1 MAEGVD
7 QDDAREIALKR
18 LKAKRGFRGILITAV
33 GVSALMVVIWL
44 LSGRGY
50 FWPIWVMFGLG
61 IAVIT
66 SAWSAYG
73 PTSSP
78 ITEDEIQAEAE
89 KLK

>member
-1 MAEGVD
+1 VD
-7 QDDAREIALKR
+7 ENDAREIALKR
-18 LKAKRGFRGILITAV
+18 LKAKRAFRGMVFTAI
-33 GVSALMVVIWL
+33 GVSLLMVVIWL

-66 SAWSAYG
+66 TGWSAYG
-73 PTSSP
+73 PASSP
-78 ITEDEIQAEAE
+78 ITEEEIQAEAE